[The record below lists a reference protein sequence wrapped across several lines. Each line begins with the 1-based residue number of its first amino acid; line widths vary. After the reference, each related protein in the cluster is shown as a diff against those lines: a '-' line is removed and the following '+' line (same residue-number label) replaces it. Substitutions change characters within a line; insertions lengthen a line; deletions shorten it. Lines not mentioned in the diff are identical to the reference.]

1 MEIGSF
7 LNGKGGILC
16 FGCRQ
21 NGEISH
27 LPSITPPPPLSLSLS
42 LSLPLFLSLP
52 PPLSHSSGYVMRIYL
67 PPPKGTIYGDWV
79 NRKEEDNIK
88 LIIDT
93 VFKRFRPMVEP
104 QNYRVTFTPVCG
116 WRSRDAGDTGRV
128 LLELRIRPGD
138 PFEMYED
145 CDHEVSCIASSGYHP
160 WMIPFLI
167 CPFIPISL
175 ACAHAKM
182 CQSERLHSSLLAHSC
197 PPILLHTATHSMFL
211 VILISPFAHLDVTY
225 DPACIN
231 GILFE
236 DKSAVC
242 TMYIFRFAPLFAGV
256 FEEE

>member
-27 LPSITPPPPLSLSLS
+27 LPSITPLPPPPSLSLS
-42 LSLPLFLSLP
+42 LFLSFSPSLP

-175 ACAHAKM
+175 RVCSHTKM
-182 CQSERLHSSLLAHSC
+182 CQTEFRCISLFLLIPAPPPPP
-197 PPILLHTATHSMFL
+197 PPIQPHTQCPS
-211 VILISPFAHLDVTY
+211 
-225 DPACIN
+225 
-231 GILFE
+231 
-236 DKSAVC
+236 
-242 TMYIFRFAPLFAGV
+242 
-256 FEEE
+256 